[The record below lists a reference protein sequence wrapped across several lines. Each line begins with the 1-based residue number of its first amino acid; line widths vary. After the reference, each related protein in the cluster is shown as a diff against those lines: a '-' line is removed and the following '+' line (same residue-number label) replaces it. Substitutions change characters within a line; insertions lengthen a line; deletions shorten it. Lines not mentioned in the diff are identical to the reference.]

1 MRCFLVKILNYDEKI
16 KNVDGKSRVCGL
28 MMRFCL
34 TLTLLLLACAPA
46 TQRSPFGGPKYRQAI
61 SIAETGAKDT
71 IRNKGAIQ
79 IGWAKTEINSPKG
92 VPLGGF
98 GQREGVASE
107 GVLDPCYVRSFAIS
121 IGTTTVLII
130 TADLLALGY
139 EMSEKVR
146 REIHSVNPTAKVVF
160 TASHTHSGPGA
171 YLPGLFEL
179 ALGKYDHRSEE
190 AIIAAILDTSTR
202 ALADLAPGRF
212 SFVSDQIPDLVV
224 NRIEIDGTVDEKST
238 LLFFEKKNSP
248 RRAAIW
254 TFPAHPV
261 TRTYANKQI
270 SADYPGII
278 AAAFENKSLEILAFV
293 SPAVASMNPK
303 QEGGSLD
310 WITDPITQKLHRMLE
325 IAQQKSVSQ
334 AHIAFNEVQIPFPP
348 IRYRLTDSIMLLPL
362 ITEAVIPTHP
372 LRIQSLRINEFR
384 VLTLPGEISG
394 EIGAGIHSQFSTPT
408 SIWSFNGSYIGY
420 VLPRRSY
427 FLPGDRRA
435 KLHHYETKI
444 MNFLGPW
451 GADYLMNIGARLMNQ
466 VSLEE

>member
-1 MRCFLVKILNYDEKI
+1 M
-16 KNVDGKSRVCGL
+16 
-28 MMRFCL
+28 L
-34 TLTLLLLACAPA
+34 TALCLACAP
-46 TQRSPFGGPKYRQAI
+46 TNHKSPFGGSRYYRAI
-61 SIAETGAKDT
+61 SIAETGAERT
-71 IRNKGAIQ
+71 IRSIGRLRV
-79 IGWAKTEINSPKG
+79 GWAKTRIDSPKG

-107 GVLDPCYVRSFAIS
+107 GILDPCYVRSFAIS
-121 IGTTTVLII
+121 SGTTTVIII
-130 TADLLALGY
+130 TADVLALGY
-139 EMSEKVR
+139 EMSENVRKV
-146 REIHSVNPTAKVVF
+146 IHSVHPTAKVIF

-179 ALGKYDHRSEE
+179 ALGKYDLRSEN
-190 AIIAAILDTSTR
+190 AITAAILDASNR

-212 SFVSDQIPDLVV
+212 SFVSDQIPNLVV
-224 NRIEIDGTVDEKST
+224 NRIEINGSVDEQST
-238 LLFFEKKNSP
+238 LLFFEKQHSP

-261 TRTYANKQI
+261 TRTYENKQI

-278 AAAFENKSLEILAFV
+278 AAAFESKSLEVLAFV

-303 QEGGSLD
+303 KEGGSLD
-310 WITDPITQKLHRMLE
+310 WITNPITKKLQQMLE
-325 IAQQKSVSQ
+325 IAEQKSTSE
-334 AHIAFNEVQIPFPP
+334 AYIAFNEVEIPFPP
-348 IRYRLTDSIMLLPL
+348 IRYRLTDSIMLLPFL
-362 ITEAVIPTHP
+362 AEAVVPTHP
-372 LRIQSLRINEFR
+372 LRIQSLRLNEFR

-394 EIGAGIHSQFSTPT
+394 EIGAGLNSQFATPT

-420 VLPRRSY
+420 VLPHRSY
-427 FLPGDRRA
+427 FLPKNRRA

-466 VSLEE
+466 VSLGE